1 MNFSVIRT
9 QSEFETIAGE
19 WNQLLE
25 KSASHVPF
33 LQYEYLATWWQTL
46 GGGEWKAGELLI
58 VIARDDDGKLIGGAP
73 LFSTENLD
81 GKQALMLLG
90 SIEISD
96 YLDLLATTENLPNFI
111 ENLLP
116 FLASPDVGGSWE
128 ILDLYNFLID
138 SPTLPQLEAASKTQ
152 GWHYTQEIIQPAPS
166 IALANTWDEYLLG
179 IKKKQRHEIR
189 RKIRRAENHIV
200 PVRWYIV
207 TDEATLEAEI
217 EAFLQLMAHDA
228 EKAAFLTDV
237 MQTQMRTAVQTAF
250 REGWLQLAFL
260 EVGAEKAAAYLNF
273 DYANRIWVYNSGIDP
288 KFRELSPGWVLAGYL
303 IQWAIENGRAVF
315 DFMRGDEIYK
325 YRLGGVNRHVLRVQI
340 TRK

>member
-1 MNFSVIRT
+1 MNLSIIRT
-9 QSEFETIAGE
+9 LSEFENISGK

-25 KSASHVPF
+25 QSASHVPF
-33 LQYEYLATWWQTL
+33 LQHEYLSTWWQTL
-46 GGGEWKAGELLI
+46 GGGEWVQGELFI
-58 VIARDDDGKLIGGAP
+58 VIAQDETGDLIGAAP
-73 LFSTENLD
+73 FFTTHNLD
-81 GKQALMLLG
+81 GKRAIMLLG

-96 YLDLLATTENLPNFI
+96 YLDLLAPPDTLTQFLNA
-111 ENLLP
+111 LLP
-116 FLASPDVGGSWE
+116 FLAGPEGGDWE

-138 SPTLPQLEAASKTQ
+138 SPTIPILKAAAQTQ
-152 GWHYTQEIIQPAPS
+152 RWQYTQEIIQPAPS
-166 IALANTWDEYLLG
+166 ITLPDTWEDYLLS

-189 RKIRRAENHIV
+189 RKIRRAENYIL
-200 PVRWYIV
+200 PVRWYMV
-207 TDEATLEAEI
+207 EDETMLAAEI

-237 MQTQMRTAVQTAF
+237 MRTQMQASVQTAF

-260 EVGAEKAAAYLNF
+260 EVGGEKAAAYLNF

-303 IQWAIENGRAVF
+303 IQWAIENGRELF

-325 YRLGGVNRHVLRVQI
+325 YRLGGVDRHVLRVQI
-340 TRK
+340 TR